1 MNVNEIDELLKKTD
15 DLKTLMG
22 LVHKVLPFVED
33 VFLFIKDIKPL
44 FDEINSNINENV
56 SKMPDVSDKLSK
68 VTAANEVATI
78 EIMNTIDDLF
88 RKSEEIENLNSD
100 LNNEYGIITN
110 NTLQILRDLIHS
122 NDIKLNERYN
132 NNIKSI
138 IEDISNFNTEK
149 LTKFNESTSS
159 LLAKKKE
166 DYSSI
171 MISLQVQDITSQ
183 QIAAVDYML
192 KEVERRLIGIL
203 NKFNNTDI
211 SDIAEISGL
220 SNDSSKPT
228 NVTKFHREIA
238 FDPDAV
244 NAIDEQKSRQDDI
257 DKLFSG
263 NGFNDFSDEEDSEKD
278 TSQEDIDALFSK

>member
-1 MNVNEIDELLKKTD
+1 MNVNEIDELIKKTD
-15 DLKTLMG
+15 DLKTLMS
-22 LVHKVLPFVED
+22 LVHKVIPFVED

-44 FDEINSNINENV
+44 FDEINANINENV
-56 SKMPDVSDKLSK
+56 SKMPDVSNKLSK

-88 RKSEEIENLNSD
+88 KKSEEIEILNTD
-100 LNNEYGIITN
+100 LNRDYRIITT
-110 NTLQILRDLIHS
+110 NTLQILSDLLNS
-122 NDIKLNERYN
+122 SDVKLSDRFK
-132 NNIKSI
+132 NNIKTI
-138 IEDISNFNTEK
+138 VDDITVFNSDK
-149 LTKFNESTSS
+149 LGKFNESTSK
-159 LLAKKKE
+159 LLEKKKD

-192 KEVERRLIGIL
+192 KEVESRLFGIL

-211 SDIAEISGL
+211 SDISDLAKS
-220 SNDSSKPT
+220 SNEENKVKS

-238 FDPDAV
+238 FDPDAIDS
-244 NAIDEQKSRQDDI
+244 IDEQKSRQSDI

-263 NGFNDFSDEEDSEKD
+263 DNTDDDIEESA
-278 TSQEDIDALFSK
+278 SQEDIDKLFS

>member
-1 MNVNEIDELLKKTD
+1 MNVNEIDELIKKTD
-15 DLKTLMG
+15 DLKTLMS
-22 LVHKVLPFVED
+22 LVHKVIPFVED

-44 FDEINSNINENV
+44 FDEINANINENV
-56 SKMPDVSDKLSK
+56 SKMPDVSNKLSK

-88 RKSEEIENLNSD
+88 KKSEEIEILNTD
-100 LNNEYGIITN
+100 LNRDYRIITT
-110 NTLQILRDLIHS
+110 NTLQILSDLLNS
-122 NDIKLNERYN
+122 SDVKLSDRFK
-132 NNIKSI
+132 NNIKTI
-138 IEDISNFNTEK
+138 VDDITVFNSDK
-149 LTKFNESTSS
+149 LGKFNESTSK
-159 LLAKKKE
+159 LLEKKKD

-192 KEVERRLIGIL
+192 KEVESRLFGIL

-211 SDIAEISGL
+211 SDISDLAKS
-220 SNDSSKPT
+220 SNDENKVKS

-238 FDPDAV
+238 FDPDA
-244 NAIDEQKSRQDDI
+244 IDSIDKQKSRQSDI

-263 NGFNDFSDEEDSEKD
+263 DNTDDDIEESA
-278 TSQEDIDALFSK
+278 SQEDIDKLFS